1 MTTMTTTMARIR
13 GRGHAPP
20 SIFGYVWRTSGRQQI
35 GLCLL
40 AAVTF
45 PLTMAPLEL
54 QRRIVNDAIGGED
67 LRWLL
72 LLGGVYGAVVLLQG
86 GLKYALRVWRG
97 WVSEQVIRRMRQRI
111 ALQAVERA
119 RDREGEPIDEGEMI
133 PMAAREV
140 ERVGGFVGDSLSEPV
155 LQGGILV
162 AIIGYM
168 LVVEP
173 VIALVS
179 LAFFMPQLIVVP
191 LIQRVL
197 NRRARDKVRT
207 VRELGERIADNEL
220 CVAHCDEHD
229 DQIERIY
236 ANRMSYYRLKFL
248 LKLLVN
254 LFNHLAPLSVLMVGG
269 YLVIEGRTTVGTIVA
284 FISGFERLAEPAR
297 QLLAHYR
304 LAAEAQVQYRLLSDR
319 LTL

>member
-1 MTTMTTTMARIR
+1 MATTSAATGEASAGSL
-13 GRGHAPP
+13 GRY
-20 SIFGYVWRTSGRQQI
+20 IWRVSRQQQI

-54 QRRIVNDAIGGED
+54 QRRIVNDAIGGQH

-72 LLGGVYGAVVLLQG
+72 LLGGAYLGVVLLQSA
-86 GLKYALRVWRG
+86 LKYALRLWRG
-97 WVSEQVIRRMRQRI
+97 RVSEQAIRRMRQQI
-111 ALQAVERA
+111 ALHALDRA
-119 RDREGEPIDEGEMI
+119 RGQGADALEEGEMI

-140 ERVGGFVGDSLSEPV
+140 ERVGGFVGESFSEPV
-155 LQGGILV
+155 LQAGILLS
-162 AIIGYM
+162 IIGYM

-173 VIALVS
+173 VVALIS
-179 LAFFMPQLIVVP
+179 LAFFIPQLIVVP
-191 LIQRVL
+191 LIQRGL

-207 VRELGERIADNEL
+207 MREFGERIADHEL

-254 LFNHLAPLSVLMVGG
+254 LFNHLAPLSVLLVGG
-269 YLVIEGRTTVGTIVA
+269 YFVIEGRTTVGTIVA

-304 LAAEAQVQYRLLSDR
+304 LAAEAQVQYRLLAER
-319 LTL
+319 LRL